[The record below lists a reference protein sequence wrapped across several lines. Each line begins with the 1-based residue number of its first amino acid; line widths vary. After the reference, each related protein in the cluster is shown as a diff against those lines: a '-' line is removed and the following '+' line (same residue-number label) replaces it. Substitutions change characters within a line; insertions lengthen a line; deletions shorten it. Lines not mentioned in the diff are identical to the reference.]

1 MFNKS
6 ILISFTIF
14 FSLMI
19 FTSHVKNKT
28 RNLEKNIEKL
38 QREISSLEKK
48 LSDTQIDFVY
58 LSSPEQLQKNSST
71 LVKEEYLSIDHSRIF
86 LSVEHFLKYNSKE
99 VSKIKK

>member
-58 LSSPEQLQKNSST
+58 LTSPEQLQKNSLS
-71 LVKEEYLSIDHSRIF
+71 LVEEEYLSFDHSRIF

>member
-28 RNLEKNIEKL
+28 RNIEKNIEKL

-58 LSSPEQLQKNSST
+58 LSSPEQLQKNSLS
-71 LVKEEYLSIDHSRIF
+71 LVEEEYLSFDHSRIF

>member
-58 LSSPEQLQKNSST
+58 LSSPEQLQKNSLS
-71 LVKEEYLSIDHSRIF
+71 LVEEEYLSFDHSRIF

-99 VSKIKK
+99 ISKIKK

>member
-28 RNLEKNIEKL
+28 RNIEKNIEKL

-58 LSSPEQLQKNSST
+58 LSSAEQLQKNSST
-71 LVKEEYLSIDHSRIF
+71 LVKEEYLSFDHSRIF

>member
-1 MFNKS
+1 
-6 ILISFTIF
+6 
-14 FSLMI
+14 MI

-58 LSSPEQLQKNSST
+58 LSSPEQLQKNSLS
-71 LVKEEYLSIDHSRIF
+71 LVEEEYLSFDHSRIF

-99 VSKIKK
+99 VNKIKK

>member
-1 MFNKS
+1 
-6 ILISFTIF
+6 
-14 FSLMI
+14 MI

-58 LSSPEQLQKNSST
+58 LSSPEQLQKNSLS
-71 LVKEEYLSIDHSRIF
+71 LVEEEYLSFDYSRIF

>member
-58 LSSPEQLQKNSST
+58 LSSPEQLQKNSLS
-71 LVKEEYLSIDHSRIF
+71 LVEEEYLSFDHSRIF